1 MTRMNFPKHAIL
13 ASAVLV
19 TALAFPST
27 LRAQTFT
34 PALDLPVNFP
44 QIAFDGS
51 SASRVQ
57 YDPATKLLK
66 VDALAILVTYASGQA
81 GFYITDETVT
91 VFGTLGVRAM
101 VDNVANNHG
110 TIGKL
115 TGGIGPVLDGTTDA
129 CGAGNGDDFCIK
141 GFTTG
146 PDGTRIGG
154 ILLRGEVV
162 DFAAQDSIHHLL
174 NGVDTLIDD
183 FEFHIRLT
191 GGLLYPS
198 YPTGHL
204 VAWTF
209 GLHDPLERAP
219 EFSGTF
225 ATAFGDV
232 AEGVAGGTD
241 IFVAP
246 LPPPVVYTSVVQPPI
261 NANGSSVYKA
271 NRGVVPV
278 KFNLAKDGKATCDLP
293 PATIS
298 LERTAGGTLGSI
310 VQDAYLQSSDVG
322 SNFRIDA
329 KACQYVYNLGV
340 NTLGPGTYVARITVN
355 ALSAGTATFSLK

>member
-1 MTRMNFPKHAIL
+1 MNKMNFPRRAAVAIAGL
-13 ASAVLV
+13 VAV
-19 TALAFPST
+19 LAFPAA

-34 PALDLPVNFP
+34 PVLDLPVNFP
-44 QIAFDGS
+44 QIGFDGS

-66 VDALAILVTYASGQA
+66 VDALAIVLTYGSGQA

-91 VFGTLGVRAM
+91 TFGTLAIRAV
-101 VDNVANNHG
+101 VDNVVNSHG
-110 TIGKL
+110 TLGKL
-115 TGGIGPVLDGTTDA
+115 VSGIPPVLDGTNDA
-129 CGAGNGDDFCIK
+129 CGAGNGDDFCVR

-146 PDGTRIGG
+146 PDGTPIGG

-183 FEFHIRLT
+183 FEFHIQLK
-191 GGLLYPS
+191 GGLLLPN

-232 AEGVAGGTD
+232 AEGVAGATD
-241 IFVAP
+241 MFVAP
-246 LPPPVVYTSVVQPPI
+246 LPPPVVYTSIIQAPI
-261 NANGSSVYKA
+261 NANGSSVFKA

-278 KFNLAKDGKATCDLP
+278 KFNLAKDGKATCELP

-298 LERTAGGTLGSI
+298 LERTAGGTVGAI

-355 ALSAGTATFSLK
+355 ALAAGSATFSLK